1 MATTTQ
7 GSKSSKVREL
17 LSLGA
22 PASDIAKQVGCTLGL
37 VYNVKARMSSGSAKR
52 KPGRPTKSAST
63 GTGTTDLNT
72 FIETLRRNQ
81 EEHDQLR
88 ATMQRLVTLI
98 SEVL

>member
-52 KPGRPTKSAST
+52 KPGRPANSA
-63 GTGTTDLNT
+63 GTATVTTDLDT
-72 FIETLRRNQ
+72 LVDTLRRSQ

-88 ATMQRLVTLI
+88 ATMQRLATLI